1 MIITVNSERKEVK
14 ESITLTELIK
24 FLKID
29 EIAIVA
35 EVSGKIIAPDKYDST
50 VIQNNENVELIRFV
64 GGG

>member
-1 MIITVNSERKEVK
+1 MKITVNSEKKDVEK
-14 ESITLTELIK
+14 SISLAELIK

-35 EVSGKIIAPDKYDST
+35 EVSGKIIAPNEYNST
-50 VIQNNENVELIRFV
+50 ILQEEENVELIRFV

>member
-1 MIITVNSERKEVK
+1 MKITVNSENKEVEK
-14 ESITLTELIK
+14 NISLAELIE

-35 EVSGKIIAPDKYDST
+35 EVSGKIITPEEYETTIIKE
-50 VIQNNENVELIRFV
+50 NEIVELIRFV